1 MEVQLADVDTTDV
14 SIISAVEPER
24 DEGLPAL
31 ILEFERIQNIKY
43 WEQF

>member
-1 MEVQLADVDTTDV
+1 MEVQLADVDTTV
-14 SIISAVEPER
+14 IVHSSPVEPER

-31 ILEFERIQNIKY
+31 ISEYERIQNIKY